1 MWEEPLLPIESAPC
15 SIMTQVLTMR
25 PAPRAALHDIL
36 ADVARTALRWLL
48 LAIGGALVII
58 GVLMAPLP
66 GPLGLPVTL
75 IGLIIVF
82 RNSFAAK
89 RAFIR
94 FQHRYPRFIFPLRR
108 LLRRDPAVV
117 AIAYQQ
123 VLRIEK
129 VILPR
134 EWRRAADLRRQYFR
148 RARR

>member
-1 MWEEPLLPIESAPC
+1 
-15 SIMTQVLTMR
+15 MR
-25 PAPRAALHDIL
+25 PARRSGLLEILVDVVRGAA
-36 ADVARTALRWLL
+36 RWLL
-48 LAIGGALVII
+48 LGIGGALVII

-75 IGLIIVF
+75 VGLIIIF

-108 LLRRDPAVV
+108 LLRRDPAVL

-129 VILPR
+129 LVLPR
-134 EWRRAADLRRQYFR
+134 DWRRAKSLRRTYFR
-148 RARR
+148 RAAR